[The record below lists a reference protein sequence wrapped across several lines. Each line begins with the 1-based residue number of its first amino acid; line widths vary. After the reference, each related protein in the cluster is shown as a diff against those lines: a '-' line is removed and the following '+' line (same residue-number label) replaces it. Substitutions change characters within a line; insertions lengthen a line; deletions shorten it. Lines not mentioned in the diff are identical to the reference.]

1 MRAACAS
8 GAHLCAP
15 NRDERSSDA
24 DRPARPKDLSSRR
37 QPRPSA
43 PPHTSPFLVACGQ
56 LLPAHPAR
64 RQPLPPRPE
73 QGVPQ
78 LSWGGPFY
86 SFRGLQGLAGWFGG
100 GVTAGTRAGNRRNKG
115 AISQGGRCGHFGGM
129 YILQE
134 MTMGVTKLENSLV
147 EISQDI
153 ELDQR
158 CPLGP
163 PSRCFSLFTTPF

>member
-1 MRAACAS
+1 MRAGRAW
-8 GAHLCAP
+8 P
-15 NRDERSSDA
+15 
-24 DRPARPKDLSSRR
+24 RR
-37 QPRPSA
+37 R
-43 PPHTSPFLVACGQ
+43 
-56 LLPAHPAR
+56 HPAR
-64 RQPLPPRPE
+64 WRRTRPAPRRREASAGQAPPSKIPWRAARE
-73 QGVPQ
+73 QVWKNKPNKQ
-78 LSWGGPFY
+78 WTRSRSRSFLGGGTYAPFL
-86 SFRGLQGLAGWFGG
+86 FRCLQGLAGWFGG
-100 GVTAGTRAGNRRNKG
+100 GGNSRDKGGNRRNKG